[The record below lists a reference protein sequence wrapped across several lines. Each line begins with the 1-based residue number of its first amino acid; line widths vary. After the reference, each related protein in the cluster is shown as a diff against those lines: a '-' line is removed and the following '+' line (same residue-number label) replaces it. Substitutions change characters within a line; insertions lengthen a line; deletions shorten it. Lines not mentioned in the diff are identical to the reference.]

1 LYERIAPRFA
11 LSANLAG
18 RGDAI
23 VGPSNLIVA
32 PRMVSQVFTIAK
44 NTFVEATRQPI
55 VLFLL
60 MISGVLQVFN
70 TWNTGFSMGYASVDS
85 AEVKS
90 DTKLLFDIG
99 LSTVFGIGVLLA
111 AFVATSAISR
121 EIENKTVLTVIS
133 KPISRITVVLGK
145 YLGVAALLLMSSV
158 VMLAFLLI
166 AVRHGVMETAA
177 DDPDMPVIIFSLV
190 GITLVLGLAAWG
202 NFFYGWNFPQT
213 SVMLLVPATLL
224 VYLGVLLFSKKWEL
238 QPLSKDFLPQVV
250 TACAALTLAILVMA
264 AVATAASTRL
274 GQVMTIVVCVGF
286 FVAALMSNFF
296 LGRHVFKN
304 QAVAIVD
311 GAMPQDASRNFI
323 KDQEPLVVRLNRP
336 LPRPI
341 APGSAI
347 YFSSSPNG
355 FPGLH
360 LEDYR
365 VNPDGMFEG
374 DVNEINDVKGQAALG
389 PGLFARSARD
399 QELVVINAGAQSTR
413 LFKAPEK
420 GDYVFLAP
428 TKIQPAL
435 LAVWGAIPNLQY
447 FWLLDAVSQNRP
459 VPVRYLLLSVL
470 YAGVQIV
477 GCLCVAVILFQ
488 RRDVG

>member
-1 LYERIAPRFA
+1 
-11 LSANLAG
+11 
-18 RGDAI
+18 
-23 VGPSNLIVA
+23 
-32 PRMVSQVFTIAK
+32 M
-44 NTFVEATRQPI
+44 
-55 VLFLL
+55 
-60 MISGVLQVFN
+60 
-70 TWNTGFSMGYASVDS
+70 
-85 AEVKS
+85 
-90 DTKLLFDIG
+90 
-99 LSTVFGIGVLLA
+99 
-111 AFVATSAISR
+111 
-121 EIENKTVLTVIS
+121 
-133 KPISRITVVLGK
+133 LG
-145 YLGVAALLLMSSV
+145 
-158 VMLAFLLI
+158 FLLI
-166 AVRHGVMETAA
+166 AVRHGVLETAA
-177 DDPDMPVIIFSLV
+177 DDPDMPVIIFSVV
-190 GITLVLGLAAWG
+190 GIGLVLGLAAWG

-213 SVMLLVPATLL
+213 SVMLLLPATVL
-224 VYLGVLLFSKKWEL
+224 VYVGVLMFSKKWEF

-274 GQVMTIVVCVGF
+274 GQVMTILVCVGF

-296 LGRHVFKN
+296 LGRHVFQN
-304 QAVAIVD
+304 QSVAIVD
-311 GAMPQDASRNFI
+311 SATPQDASRDFM

-341 APGSAI
+341 PPGSPI

-355 FPGLH
+355 FPALH

-365 VNPDGMFEG
+365 VNAEGKFEG
-374 DVNEINDVKGQAALG
+374 DVNEINDVKGPASLG

-399 QELVVINAGAQSTR
+399 QELVVVNVGNGSTR

-420 GDYVFLAP
+420 GDYVFITP
-428 TKIQPAL
+428 TKIQPLL

-459 VPVRYLLLSVL
+459 VPVRYLLLAVF

-477 GCLCVAVILFQ
+477 GCLSIAVMLFQ